1 MFPHLGM
8 SGDHVT
14 GCTGQGGRGSRRFSG
29 WRSSTSRSYCGRG
42 RSALHAP
49 TTLCGQWSSGCCGS
63 SSSAGSSSTALR
75 GCGAPGAVAA
85 CSSPFP
91 AVAEASVPRV
101 RRRSRCCGPSGCGR
115 SCSLRWPTVTSS
127 SPFRAGCARCFAV
140 GARSSPNSPGPAPR
154 LPPSSSPAAPV
165 TTSDPASSSVTV
177 FLYRAG
183 PWRRLSWL
191 APRGLGD
198 TVRQGEVGDMRSR
211 PRSGWATGG
220 AGPARQPLLE
230 RAPPAARPLLPG
242 QQALSRRAR
251 RQDGGNAEVRVYLSW
266 DLGDTRRRYRDD

>member
-1 MFPHLGM
+1 VYRPRRPRESPLFRLVEQHLEELLRAWPQRFARTHDPLRPVVERVLREFLKCGLLEHGFAR
-8 SGDHVT
+8 SW
-14 GCTGQGGRGSRRFSG
+14 CSRCR
-29 WRSSTSRSYCGRG
+29 RSVLVALSCRG
-42 RSALHAP
+42 RSLCPSCEKKKQVLWAEWLREELLAP
-49 TTLCGQWSSGCCGS
+49 VAHRHIVLTIPRRLRPLFRRRRELLTQLAR
-63 SSSAGSSSTALR
+63 AG
-75 GCGAPGAVAA
+75 
-85 CSSPFP
+85 
-91 AVAEASVPRV
+91 AEAAAKLV
-101 RRRSRCCGPSGCGR
+101 
-115 SCSLRWPTVTSS
+115 
-127 SPFRAGCARCFAV
+127 
-140 GARSSPNSPGPAPR
+140 
-154 LPPSSSPAAPV
+154 PAAPV

-266 DLGDTRRRYRDD
+266 DLGDTRRQYRDD